1 MRRLLT
7 IVGGRPRK
15 DEARE
20 KGVSDGFAELLDQ
33 LAADPALAESLAAD
47 PQGTLDSLG
56 LALTPT
62 ELAMLQAMPASTL
75 AWTAIRQGSES
86 PESMD
91 ELDRDEDSQAEW
103 EDYQRRQAQVELVT
117 AVFGPQPVY
126 FDDMTRGIRPADA
139 GPPPG
144 MVVEAL
150 LGSSAAFREAFLAN
164 PEAAILAWPA
174 LPLDADERRH
184 VLAPPLL
191 ERLKRAAR
199 DG

>member
-7 IVGGRPRK
+7 IVGGRPRN

-20 KGVSDGFAELLDQ
+20 KGVSDDFAELLDQ

-47 PQGTLDSLG
+47 LQGTLDSLG

-62 ELAMLQAMPASTL
+62 ELAMLQGMPASTL
-75 AWTAIRQGSES
+75 AWTAIRQGSGS

-117 AVFGPQPVY
+117 AVFGPQPAY
-126 FDDMTRGIRPADA
+126 FDDMTRGIRPVDA
-139 GPPPG
+139 GPAPG

-150 LGSSAAFREAFLAN
+150 LRSSTAFREAFLAN